1 MKTRRET
8 EIRQLVTK
16 MEILSDSIVE
26 AIDKADLDIDERYEE
41 ALRSIKSAV
50 SSISLLANNW
60 TEEEGEA
67 YLPVLEHIAFYLR
80 SAVANP
86 RALADYSE
94 GVMRNVEEYIR
105 GGKTYDAENEKRMD
119 TEMDTLIRL
128 GSSTE
133 SLARID
139 KRQKLLVDSQVNKN
153 ISSDS
158 PEYWESVARFNY
170 LTEKKKSEEA
180 RHEGLQGVVQEN
192 VHYGREFEKRKAF
205 EERAEL
211 RTTSFE
217 EYARMA
223 YDNKE
228 LENEEKAMKSAIDR
242 IALEVG
248 GAQTALLASDIDFRR
263 AMEETLFERIA
274 KEHAENLD
282 GEIAAIEK
290 PVLFEAILNITRKM
304 DALEALI
311 ESTKGEQKKQ
321 YEEILKNVESVYEKS
336 QDSVAL
342 RDDLID
348 DIEKEVE
355 YCLSRKPVDLQGA
368 QLKIRSC
375 IERYCRYNK
384 GVDLNDSLFFR
395 KKEPIYEKLRVARLD
410 RSMVEDIGSMY
421 GETNQYIHSDLSL
434 SFMGENEINGVAAK
448 IRENARKLKKL
459 KIDKS
464 SPIEGAKTL
473 YTRMDKMLL
482 EQLDNGSIDKE
493 FIEGDQRTVAKYFE
507 RLEHIK
513 KFMNDNEIADIPAI
527 KFNSVDDIYDHL
539 DKKDAVKN
547 QDQPTPTQVN
557 KPTPTQVNKPTVQ
570 NSSPARRVGSITKF
584 ITAKGYGWIDT
595 DYYFNVDYFS
605 DRAKD
610 EPLCKVGAKVS
621 YVIGKNNS
629 GPCAKHIR
637 IMGEPEKA

>member
-1 MKTRRET
+1 MKTRTEN
-8 EIRQLVTK
+8 EIRQLVTR

-26 AIDKADLDIDERYEE
+26 AIDKAGLGIDERSED
-41 ALRSIKSAV
+41 ALRSIKSSV
-50 SSISLLANNW
+50 SSISLVANNW
-60 TEEEGEA
+60 TEEEREA

-119 TEMDTLIRL
+119 TEMDSLVRL

-139 KRQKLLVDSQVNKN
+139 KRQKLLVDSQVEKE

-170 LTEKKKSEEA
+170 LTEKKKSEKA

-192 VHYGREFEKRKAF
+192 VHYGREFEKKKAF

-228 LENEEKAMKSAIDR
+228 LENEEKAMKSAIER

-248 GAQTALLASDIDFRR
+248 GTSTSSLASDIDFRR
-263 AMEETLFERIA
+263 AMEDTLFERIA
-274 KEHAENLD
+274 RDHADNLD

-304 DALEALI
+304 DALEAMI
-311 ESTKGEQKKQ
+311 ESAKGEQKKQ
-321 YEEILKNVESVYEKS
+321 YEDVLKNVLAVYEKT
-336 QDSVAL
+336 QNSVAL

-355 YCLSRKPVDLQGA
+355 YCLDRNPVDLQGA

-375 IERYCRYNK
+375 IECYCRYKK
-384 GVDLNDSLFFR
+384 GVDLNDGLFFR
-395 KKEPIYEKLRVARLD
+395 NKESVHEKLRVAKVDEAILND
-410 RSMVEDIGSMY
+410 LAGIY
-421 GETNQYIHSDLSL
+421 KKTNSYIHSDLSIAD
-434 SFMGENEINGVAAK
+434 MDKNQIKQNTQN
-448 IRENARKLKKL
+448 IRKRVKRLREWE
-459 KIDKS
+459 IDKYS
-464 SPIEGAKTL
+464 AVDGIKTF
-473 YTRMDKMLL
+473 YVRGDEMLL
-482 EQLDNGSIDKE
+482 ERLDNGTIDRS
-493 FIEGDQRTVAKYFE
+493 FIERDTKSIEKYFE
-507 RLEHIK
+507 RLEQIK
-513 KFMNDNEIADIPAI
+513 KFMQKNKIEDVPTI
-527 KFNSVDDIYDHL
+527 KFNSVDDVHKYL
-539 DKKDAVKN
+539 EKKDAAEK
-547 QDQPTPTQVN
+547 QDQPASVPAN
-557 KPTPTQVNKPTVQ
+557 KPAAPNGNPD
-570 NSSPARRVGSITKF
+570 RLVGEITRF
-584 ITAKGYGWIDT
+584 NAVKGIGTIDKK
-595 DYYFNVDYFS
+595 YYFNVDYLS

-610 EPLCKVGAKVS
+610 ESLCRIGAKVS
-621 YVIGKNNS
+621 YVIGENPQ
-629 GPCAKHIR
+629 GVCAKKIR
-637 IMGEPEKA
+637 IMGVAEKA